1 MKKFLYRLLMVICAA
16 VFCFSAWKL
25 YEIWNTT
32 QIIKNE
38 TSDVEQFIKTDKDPM
53 QDPAESGED
62 PSENQT
68 FTVDWEAM
76 KAQNQHIVGWIM
88 VPGTNISYP
97 VVQGD
102 DNVYYLDHSIKGEN
116 IRQGS
121 IFLDADAPSDFSA
134 DNSLVY
140 GHSVDIGG
148 MFTDLR
154 KFEDKA
160 FFDSHPYFWLLTP
173 EQNYKAEIFTLALIN
188 DAGAAYT
195 TDFGDYE
202 ETVVDTMVQEA
213 LYSRDVERSNRKM
226 ISLSTCNLDYGYHSD
241 QRIVLTAVLKPYY
254 HDDIQSED

>member
-1 MKKFLYRLLMVICAA
+1 MKKILYRLLMVICAA

-32 QIIKNE
+32 QIIKKE
-38 TSDVEQFIKTDKDPM
+38 TQDVEQYIQTDKDPM
-53 QDPAESGED
+53 KDPEGEEED
-62 PSENQT
+62 QNQT
-68 FTVDWEAM
+68 FTVDWAAM
-76 KAQNQHIVGWIM
+76 REQNPDIVGWIM

-97 VVQGD
+97 VVQGS
-102 DNVYYLDHSIKGEN
+102 DNSYYLDHSIKGEN

-121 IFLDADAPSDFSA
+121 IFLDCDAPSDFSA

-154 KFEDKA
+154 KFEDRS

-173 EQNYKAEIFTLALIN
+173 EQNYKAEIFTLALIT
-188 DAGAAYT
+188 AEGAAYT

-202 ETVVDTMVQEA
+202 DTVVETMVSEA

-241 QRIVLTAVLKPYY
+241 ERIVLTAVLKPHY
-254 HDDIQSED
+254 HDDITTED